1 MELLYPKIHM
11 IITRIS
17 QEETMMLDTS
27 GTKRKIIKKSAYLLF
42 LLVPILL
49 YLPYL
54 IGGSEV
60 PGTTDLVQY
69 AVDTKYTVQ
78 CLQSG
83 RLPQWNHYLSNG
95 IPQAGILN
103 FYIVADLFFLLPVK
117 EAVLM
122 FFVFHLFIGGLFF
135 FMYLRECRCSA
146 LVSFVFAIIFQCS
159 IQINGM
165 RRMHPGIIAAIC
177 LFPVIMFLVR
187 RFFNTRRTGWLCLS
201 AAVCAVQASSMQQY
215 SIYAGLVLAIYILLF
230 CIHEKYK
237 VIEIIK
243 KGILWVAVY
252 AGIFAYV
259 LLPVTSVLREYS
271 EHGSSSISFGTFRS
285 FSVHPV
291 KLIQMILPDFFGERY
306 MPLGIFNSSEM
317 DIELYLG
324 IFVFILAA
332 AAAIRGR
339 KRFEVRAGLVCA
351 VFAFLYAAI
360 AHIPGLN
367 QLVYRL
373 PLLGGFR
380 CAGRMLYIFYFFA
393 FSLAAFGLEDSFRNT
408 RFEGQTQWMKKTAGV
423 FVKGIAL
430 CFAAGL
436 FYTCFAV
443 GAEQR
448 VQYFSDLQ
456 QKFFRPLCF
465 AGIIFAVLLL
475 LRKEKIAG
483 RVFSLQWKRYAAC
496 AAVLA
501 VTLAEVLPYSLDSET
516 TDLAEVWEGDE
527 TVEQLMK
534 DDGNYKIWTAL
545 DYVQP
550 AYVNAVSQNKNLLY
564 GFDAINAYTA
574 FNNPL
579 MFRYFKNLEGDG
591 AEMNSSGLA
600 SGSVNALTNIVFQ
613 NDLLSM
619 MGVRYVLDESG
630 VIERVHGR
638 TYNRKK
644 KAVKVVSGE
653 NLKIDVG
660 TAGGVGEVA
669 GGLQGNVCYKIS
681 FKVNEE
687 DNRHLTYLAVDLYG
701 GVNYD
706 LESQHIGI
714 AATREDN
721 EYEAYVFSDYAEL
734 ANEEIRMRILV
745 QADEGVEAVRVE
757 DCDVTMYELAETYR
771 CVGEDE
777 KGTKIYENPNAKE
790 LLYVPERTKKMKRF
804 TDIYDDY
811 ESYRLDTTAYVN
823 RKGSRLGEAQTDVH
837 VLSYENDSVTAEV
850 RADGDTYVCFSQN
863 YSPHWS
869 AEVDG
874 VEQKVDMVNGL
885 IMGIEIPEGQ
895 HTVVFTY
902 RDPSYAAGAL
912 VTGVTV
918 VVLAGGILVG
928 RRRRKKGGLDHD

>member
-1 MELLYPKIHM
+1 MFYTRGTRGNLIKISSV
-11 IITRIS
+11 T
-17 QEETMMLDTS
+17 
-27 GTKRKIIKKSAYLLF
+27 LF
-42 LLVPILL
+42 LLVPVLL

-54 IGGSEV
+54 VNGSEV

-69 AVDTKYTVQ
+69 AVDTKYTVW
-78 CLQSG
+78 CLQNG
-83 RLPQWNHYLSNG
+83 GLPKWNHYLSNG

-103 FYIVADLFFLLPVK
+103 FYIIADLFFLLPVK

-122 FFVFHLFIGGLFF
+122 FFMFHLFIGGLFF
-135 FMYLRECRCSA
+135 YLYLSECRCQA
-146 LVSFVFAIIFQCS
+146 LVSLVFAVIFQCS
-159 IQINGM
+159 VQINGM

-177 LFPVIMFLVR
+177 LFPVIMFFVR
-187 RFFNTRRTGWLCLS
+187 KFFNTGRTGWLCLS

-215 SIYAGLVLAIYILLF
+215 SIYACLVLAVYILLF
-230 CIHEKYK
+230 CIHEQYK
-237 VIEIIK
+237 GIEIVK

-252 AGIFAYV
+252 AGVFAYV
-259 LLPVTSVLREYS
+259 LLPVASVLREYS
-271 EHGSSSISFGTFRS
+271 EHGSSSISFGTFCS

-306 MPLGIFNSSEM
+306 MPLGIFHSSEM

-324 IFVFILAA
+324 IFVLILA
-332 AAAIRGR
+332 AAAIRGSR
-339 KRFEVRAGLVCA
+339 RFEVRAGFFCA
-351 VFAFLYAAI
+351 VFAFAYAAV

-380 CAGRMLYIFYFFA
+380 CAGRMLYIFYFFV
-393 FSLAAFGLEDSFRNT
+393 FSLAAFGLNDSFGSAG
-408 RFEGQTQWMKKTAGV
+408 FEGRTKWMKKMAGV
-423 FVKGIAL
+423 IVKGIAL

-443 GAEQR
+443 EPEQR
-448 VQYFSDLQ
+448 VQYFSDLH
-456 QKFFRPLCF
+456 QKFFLPLCY
-465 AGIIFAVLLL
+465 AGIIFAVVLCLG
-475 LRKEKIAG
+475 KEKIAG
-483 RVFSLQWKRYAAC
+483 RVFSMRWKRYAAC

-501 VTLAEVLPYSLDSET
+501 VTLAEVLPYSLDAET
-516 TDLAEVWEGDE
+516 TDLAQVWDADE
-527 TVEQLMK
+527 TVERLMK

-550 AYVNAVSQNKNLLY
+550 AYVNAVSQNKNLIY

-600 SGSVNALTNIVFQ
+600 SGSVNALTNLVFQ

-619 MGVRYVLDESG
+619 MGVRYILDECG

-638 TYNRKK
+638 TFNRKK
-644 KAVKVVSGE
+644 EAVPVVSGG
-653 NLKIDVG
+653 NLNIDLG
-660 TAGGVGEVA
+660 TDGGVKEVA
-669 GGLQGNVCYKIS
+669 GGLQGNVCYKIH
-681 FKVNEE
+681 FTINEE

-714 AATREDN
+714 PATREDN
-721 EYEAYVFSDYAEL
+721 EYEAYLFSDYAEL
-734 ANEEIRMRILV
+734 ANEDIRMRILV
-745 QADEGVEAVRVE
+745 QAEDGVAAVRVE
-757 DCDVTMYELAETYR
+757 DCDVTMYELTETYR

-790 LLYVPERTKKMKRF
+790 LLYVPERTKRMKRF
-804 TDIYDDY
+804 TDIYDKY
-811 ESYRLDTTAYVN
+811 ESYRLDTTAYVD
-823 RKGSRLGEAQTDVH
+823 REGSRLGGVQTDVH
-837 VLSYENDSVTAEV
+837 VSSYENDSVTAEIV
-850 RADGDTYVCFSQN
+850 SDGDTYVCFSQN

-885 IMGIEIPEGQ
+885 IMGIEIPEGK

-902 RDPSYAAGAL
+902 RDRSYEAGAA

-918 VVLAGGILVG
+918 IVLAGGILIG
-928 RRRRKKGGLDHD
+928 RRRRKRQKQTGMK